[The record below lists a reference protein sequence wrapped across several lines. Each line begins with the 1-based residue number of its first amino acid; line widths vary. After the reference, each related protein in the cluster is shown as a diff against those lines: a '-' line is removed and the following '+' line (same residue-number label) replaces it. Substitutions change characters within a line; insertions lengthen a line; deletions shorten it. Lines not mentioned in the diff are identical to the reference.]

1 MANERISI
9 KQFARDLKVSDVTI
23 HKAIKAGK
31 IVNGL
36 IRDEKNRPWILP
48 DIALA
53 EWGKTYNP
61 NYSRSSKLYNK
72 LDQAAK
78 SENPEPAETPAP
90 SGRSTAD
97 LKRMLSEVRLQKEAI
112 ELRKMKGELVEK
124 RAVYGTLFSFGQE
137 VRAAFE
143 TIPDRTI
150 DAILAARSRAE
161 AHEALVVAIA
171 EALDTMAT
179 VISRDK

>member
-1 MANERISI
+1 MSKVSI
-9 KQFARDLKVSDVTI
+9 REFARQLGVNEATVR
-23 HKAIKAGK
+23 KAIKTGRIAEG
-31 IVNGL
+31 VS
-36 IRDEKNRPWILP
+36 RDELGRPTIIP
-48 DIALA
+48 DVALS
-53 EWGKTYNP
+53 EWGRTYDP
-61 NYSRSSKLYNK
+61 SYQRSPALHAR

-78 SENPEPAETPAP
+78 AENPEPADAP
-90 SGRSTAD
+90 VQTGRSTAD

-137 VRAAFE
+137 VRAGFE

-161 AHEALVVAIA
+161 AHEVLVVAIA

-179 VISRDK
+179 IISRDK